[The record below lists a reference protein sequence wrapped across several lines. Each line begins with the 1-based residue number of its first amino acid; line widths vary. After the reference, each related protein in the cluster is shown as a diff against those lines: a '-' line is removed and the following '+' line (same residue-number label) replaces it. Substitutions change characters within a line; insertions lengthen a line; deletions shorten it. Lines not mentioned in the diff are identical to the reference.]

1 MSAISAGLQWFVN
14 LGASVMLPILLFI
27 FALIL
32 RIKPGKAFKAGLTV
46 GIGFI
51 GLNLIITL
59 LTKNL
64 GPASHAMVKNF
75 GLHLSTLDIGWP
87 AGSAVAYGTV
97 LGSLA
102 IPVGV
107 ITNVIL
113 LLVGLTKTLDVDV
126 WNYWHIAFTGS
137 IVYAITHNF
146 ALGIFTMVVHIMI
159 IYLLADMSAPYIQ
172 KQYGLPG
179 ISFPQGASAPGY
191 LLALPLNWLMDRI
204 PGINKIKIT
213 PKTVQK
219 RLGVFGDASV
229 MGLIIGI
236 VIGLLAKY
244 SFAKTLRL
252 GVTTAAVLVLMP
264 RMVSLL
270 MEELTPI
277 SEGANDFVK
286 KHFPGRNL
294 YIGMDSA
301 LAAGNETVLSSAL
314 ILVPITLLIAVILPG
329 NSTLP
334 FGDLATIPYMIAIMA
349 AVFRGDIFRTLVG
362 GIVDIIITLY
372 IASWVAPF
380 VTASAKAAH
389 FGLQGSSS
397 ITVLSDG
404 GVWTTWLIIGLG
416 KLMTWG
422 GIGLIGVVTLALM
435 IWFNKFHKAKDATAE
450 K

>member
-87 AGSAVAYGTV
+87 AGSAV
-97 LGSLA
+97 
-102 IPVGV
+102 
-107 ITNVIL
+107 TNVIL

-270 MEELTPI
+270 MEGLTPI

-435 IWFNKFHKAKDATAE
+435 IWFNKFHKDKDATAE